1 MIRKGKEREGK
12 EGLRSVR
19 CVFGS
24 LCVLQGDNVSDIR
37 LKAATASEPHYRMF
51 DVFKIVQKLKI
62 MKIRVR
68 CC

>member
-1 MIRKGKEREGK
+1 M
-12 EGLRSVR
+12 R